1 VPDDEPL
8 DVRVGVLL
16 DVRVGALLVRVVVL
30 LERVGELVRVVVLL
44 ERVGELVEVERVVV
58 ALPVEVRVPL
68 E

>member
-1 VPDDEPL
+1 MPDDEPL

-30 LERVGELVRVVVLL
+30 LERVGELVD
-44 ERVGELVEVERVVV
+44 VERVVV
-58 ALPVEVRVPL
+58 ALPVDVRVPL